1 MGMRP
6 TEKQTLAS
14 LVCVGAKEKPRNMMG
29 YNRASFKL
37 LFPLKK
43 LASPKYDSSPYSKNQ
58 RNEIFQ
64 IAGFLPKKKS
74 YCLPSHQESLP
85 CDSSNP

>member
-1 MGMRP
+1 M
-6 TEKQTLAS
+6 
-14 LVCVGAKEKPRNMMG
+14 CVGAKEKPRNMMG

-64 IAGFLPKKKS
+64 IAGFLPKKKVTVFQVTKNHF
-74 YCLPSHQESLP
+74 LVIRPTP
-85 CDSSNP
+85 RT